1 MKTLTGVP
9 TIPRSFLLH
18 GLVLA
23 ALLALAPGARAT
35 PVEWTLA
42 DVLFDD
48 GGTAAGSFIYDADTD
63 IFSAINISTSAG
75 SFFAGAVYG
84 ELLFGGATDAAFV
97 SGALPDYT
105 GEPLLQ
111 LIFQTPLTSAGG
123 LVGLVDLFFPVASS
137 FEATCTDGPCFGAF
151 FERSLVDGGL
161 VGVVIP
167 IPAAGL
173 LLPGA
178 LVVLAFARRRK
189 LPA

>member
-1 MKTLTGVP
+1 MKTPTGVP
-9 TIPRSFLLH
+9 TISRSLLLH
-18 GLVLA
+18 GLVMA
-23 ALLALAPGARAT
+23 ALLALAPGVRAA
-35 PVEWTLA
+35 PVVWTLA

-63 IFSAINISTSAG
+63 TYSAINISTSAG
-75 SFFAGAVYG
+75 SVFGGAAYA

-123 LVGLVDLFFPVASS
+123 LVGLVDLFFPAASS
-137 FEATCTDGPCFGAF
+137 YEATCTDGPCFGAI

-161 VGVVIP
+161 IGVVIP

-178 LVVLAFARRRK
+178 LAMLAFARRRR
-189 LPA
+189 AA